1 MLQAMGSQSQ
11 TRFSP
16 QWVQSSRHTDVQPFY
31 QIAPLLSRTSGLKT
45 QVSKSSHLRGLFRTS
60 RSPQAR
66 NRWSPRIPDR
76 GQQDTGMEAGPST
89 HGLSLR
95 PGRPSRPSRGQ
106 VPGRDRAA
114 IPPRTTSELPPCF
127 LELNLISGLT
137 SLTLELEF
145 QTKRGHE
152 TIQFTTS
159 NFHTGTALFS
169 ENL

>member
-1 MLQAMGSQSQ
+1 MNGYPHQNPYQNQTRLSNTHTHTYTHNPRRQWRTEKPGVLQAMGSQSQ

-114 IPPRTTSELPPCF
+114 IPPRTTSE
-127 LELNLISGLT
+127 IT
-137 SLTLELEF
+137 SLLL
-145 QTKRGHE
+145 G
-152 TIQFTTS
+152 
-159 NFHTGTALFS
+159 A
-169 ENL
+169 